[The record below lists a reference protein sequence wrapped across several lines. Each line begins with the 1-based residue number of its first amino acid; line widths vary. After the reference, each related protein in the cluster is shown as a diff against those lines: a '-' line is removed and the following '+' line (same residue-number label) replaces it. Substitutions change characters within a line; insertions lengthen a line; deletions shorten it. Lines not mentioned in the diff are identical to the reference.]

1 MSEEFD
7 FNMMSVPASPDL
19 MNHDVVCT
27 AQAGQLL
34 NAGCLEYETAAYGI
48 AYQKNGEIYYYISS
62 REDSMLDFIKNAYME
77 NLQYTP
83 LRYFFKR
90 FDLLDESED
99 EIKEKFRLEIAQRLY
114 DSYPDV
120 FFEALNDLTATPC
133 VNAAYPLV
141 EKIANQLENSFDQHH
156 LNIFENLL
164 EFLLQSRL
172 LSKEGYHIFLKWL
185 HNEREKTSV
194 EPIAS
199 SIYRRT
205 YTGFAYE
212 KPDGSIGYFAD
223 AVHHLALEKRNN
235 YINKGYLV
243 TPMLTIQ
250 YYADSFNNLQKTR
263 QSFLATLKQY
273 LDKNYMAIMKL
284 FRQIPSD
291 VDIEHYHM
299 YAAIIAET
307 GKENAIEAFRYYGYL
322 WNILSS

>member
-1 MSEEFD
+1 MSED
-7 FNMMSVPASPDL
+7 FSFKMASIPASPDL
-19 MNHDVVCT
+19 LNHDVVCT

-48 AYQKNGEIYYYISS
+48 AYRKNNETYYYISS
-62 REDSMLDFIKNAYME
+62 REDSVLEFTKTACLE

-90 FDLLDESED
+90 FDLIDESEE

-114 DSYPDV
+114 GFYPDV
-120 FFEALNDLTATPC
+120 FFEALDDLTAAPC
-133 VNAAYPLV
+133 MNSAYPIV
-141 EKIANQLENSFDQHH
+141 EKIANQLENSFDLHH

-164 EFLLQSRL
+164 ELLLQSRL
-172 LSKEGYHIFLKWL
+172 LNKEGYYIFLQWL
-185 HNEREKTSV
+185 HNEHEKTSL

-223 AVHHLALEKRNN
+223 AVHHLAIEKRNN
-235 YINKGYLV
+235 YVNKGYLV

-263 QSFLATLKQY
+263 QTFLSTLKQY
-273 LDKNYMAIMKL
+273 LDSNYLSIMKAL
-284 FRQIPSD
+284 RKLSSGID
-291 VDIEHYHM
+291 VDKYHM
-299 YAAIIAET
+299 YETKIAES
-307 GKENAIEAFRYYGYL
+307 GKEKAIETFQYYGHL
-322 WNILSS
+322 WNVL

>member
-1 MSEEFD
+1 MSDELSY
-7 FNMMSVPASPDL
+7 NMMSIPASPDL
-19 MNHDVVCT
+19 LNHDVVCT

-34 NAGCLEYETAAYGI
+34 SAGCLEYETAAYGI

-120 FFEALNDLTATPC
+120 FFEALNDLTAAPC

-164 EFLLQSRL
+164 DFLLQSRL

-185 HNEREKTSV
+185 HNEREKSSV

-243 TPMLTIQ
+243 TLMLTIQ

-263 QSFLATLKQY
+263 QSFLTTLKKY
-273 LDKNYMAIMKL
+273 LDTNYIAIMKAFHRL
-284 FRQIPSD
+284 SSGID
-291 VDIEHYHM
+291 TEKYHK
-299 YAAIIAET
+299 YEALIAET
-307 GKENAIEAFRYYGYL
+307 KKDKAIEAFQYYGHL
-322 WNILSS
+322 WNII

>member
-48 AYQKNGEIYYYISS
+48 AYHKDEETYYYISS
-62 REDSMLDFIKNAYME
+62 REDSMLDFIKNAYLE
-77 NLQYTP
+77 NLQFTP

-90 FDLLDESED
+90 FDLLDESDE

-114 DSYPDV
+114 DFYPDV
-120 FFEALNDLTATPC
+120 FFEALQDLTTAPC
-133 VNAAYPLV
+133 ANTAYPLV
-141 EKIANQLENSFDQHH
+141 EKIAAQLENSFDQHH

-172 LSKEGYHIFLKWL
+172 LSKEGYYIFLKWL
-185 HNEREKTSV
+185 HNEREKSSI

-212 KPDGSIGYFAD
+212 KPDGNIGYFAD
-223 AVHHLALEKRNN
+223 AVHHLALEKRNS

-243 TPMLTIQ
+243 TPLLSIQ

-263 QSFLATLKQY
+263 QSFLSTIKQY
-273 LDKNYMAIMKL
+273 LDANYISIMKAFQQL
-284 FRQIPSD
+284 PSD
-291 VDIEHYHM
+291 IDTEKYHM
-299 YAAIIAET
+299 YAAKIAET
-307 GKENAIEAFRYYGYL
+307 GKEKAIEAFQYYGHL
-322 WNILSS
+322 WNVI